1 MGFRQCR
8 TLRDLDFHRVGCAG
22 YPLAMMADRFEVIP
36 AWRISRLRG
45 LLRDAERRGS
55 DRLDAG
61 EDLCHRA
68 LRSRFMHGRTRGEQE
83 LQSRK
88 TRKGR
93 RFSSGKQRLIWRA
106 ILNHRPAGWQSGD
119 KAPWGSIRQAHL
131 EACESCRAASM
142 PPPRYR
148 TVYVLWHRGEPS
160 AEVLE
165 TLR

>member
-1 MGFRQCR
+1 
-8 TLRDLDFHRVGCAG
+8 
-22 YPLAMMADRFEVIP
+22 MMADRFEVIP

-68 LRSRFMHGRTRGEQE
+68 LRSRFARGRLRGDQD
-83 LQSRK
+83 LGTRK

-106 ILNHRPAGWQSGD
+106 ILNHRPSGWRQGD
-119 KAPWGSIRQAHL
+119 KAPRGSIRQAHV
-131 EACESCRAASM
+131 EACESCRAAAIA
-142 PPPRYR
+142 PPRYR
-148 TVYVLWHRGEPS
+148 TVYVLWHRGQPS
-160 AEVLE
+160 DEVLE
-165 TLR
+165 ALRADMAQVHPVPTMLVRE